1 MNMEAPVLALVD
13 FAREHFPAD
22 AQDRANMAL
31 KLDHCLRVF
40 QEAETITTREDLPP
54 NATRRSLWA
63 ALFHDVGRFPQY
75 AAHKTFDDRKSTDH
89 GCLGVRTLKRRNL
102 LESLDEQDRKAVQ
115 TAVVLHN
122 KRFLPPGLPDW
133 AAVPAKVVRDADK
146 LDIFQVMLEH
156 LRPGAKN
163 NPVVTLGLHDEPG
176 VCTDALV
183 EQILAGKLGDYAKM
197 RTLNDFRLLL
207 CSWVYD
213 LNFPASRQL
222 VQERGYLNELL
233 EELLDELPDRPK
245 IRRVRETVL
254 WHLEMG
260 VPPRDKP

>member
-1 MNMEAPVLALVD
+1 MIGVDMEAPMLALVG
-13 FAREHFPAD
+13 FVREHFLAA

-89 GCLGVRTLKRRNL
+89 GRLGGRTLKRRSL
-102 LESLDEQDRKAVQ
+102 LESLDKQDRKAVL
-115 TAVVLHN
+115 TAVILHN
-122 KRFLPPGLPDW
+122 KRFLPPDLPDW
-133 AAVPAKVVRDADK
+133 AAVPARVVRDADK

-156 LRPGAKN
+156 LRPGARN
-163 NPVVTLGLHDEPG
+163 NPVVTLGLRDEPG

-183 EQILAGKLGDYAKM
+183 EQILAGKLGDYARM

-207 CSWVYD
+207 CSWAYD
-213 LNFPASRQL
+213 LNFPISRQA

-233 EELLDELPDRPK
+233 DELPDLPK

-254 WHLEMG
+254 SALE
-260 VPPRDKP
+260 RK

>member
-1 MNMEAPVLALVD
+1 MDMEAPVLALVD

-22 AQDRANMAL
+22 AQDQANMAL

-40 QEAETITTREDLPP
+40 QEAETITAREGFGPD
-54 NATRRSLWA
+54 AVRRSLWA

-89 GCLGVRTLKRRNL
+89 GRLGVRTLKRRGL
-102 LESLDEQDRKAVQ
+102 LNSLGEKDGKIVQ
-115 TAVVLHN
+115 AAVVLHN

-133 AAVPAKVVRDADK
+133 VAIPARVVRDADK
-146 LDIFQVMLEH
+146 LDIFQVMLDH
-156 LRPGAKN
+156 LRPGVKN
-163 NPVVTLGLHDEPG
+163 NPVVTLGLRDDPD

-183 EQILAGKLGDYAKM
+183 EQILAGNLGDYVRM

-213 LNFPASRQL
+213 LNFPASRQA
-222 VQERGYLNELL
+222 VHERGYL

-245 IRRVRETVL
+245 IRQVREAVL
-254 WHLEMG
+254 AHLGTG
-260 VPPRDKP
+260 VRRCGHSW